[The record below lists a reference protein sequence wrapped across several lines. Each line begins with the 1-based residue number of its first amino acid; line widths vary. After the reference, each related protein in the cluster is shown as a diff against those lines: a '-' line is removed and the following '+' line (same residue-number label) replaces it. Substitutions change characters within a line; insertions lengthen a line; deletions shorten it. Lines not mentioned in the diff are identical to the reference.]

1 MAGEPHPPS
10 PLGGVGDGG
19 DGALGLDEGPGIG
32 AGVKD
37 LPQDSSVA
45 GTEFSCS
52 HSFDQEHIYE
62 VNDERGY
69 LSNIISEKETHIDT
83 VSRRKDM

>member
-19 DGALGLDEGPGIG
+19 DGALGFDEGPGIG

-45 GTEFSCS
+45 GTEFPCS
-52 HSFDQEHIYE
+52 HPFDQEHIYE
-62 VNDERGY
+62 IKMREATY
-69 LSNIISEKETHIDT
+69 QTSSQKK
-83 VSRRKDM
+83 RRI

>member
-32 AGVKD
+32 AGVKAR
-37 LPQDSSVA
+37 PQDSSVA

-52 HSFDQEHIYE
+52 
-62 VNDERGY
+62 
-69 LSNIISEKETHIDT
+69 LEKNTI
-83 VSRRKDM
+83 

>member
-19 DGALGLDEGPGIG
+19 DGGLGLDDEGPGIG
-32 AGVKD
+32 AGVKAR
-37 LPQDSSVA
+37 PQDSSVA

-52 HSFDQEHIYE
+52 Y
-62 VNDERGY
+62 
-69 LSNIISEKETHIDT
+69 
-83 VSRRKDM
+83 